1 MKKMTLNAI
10 AVMLLASL
18 STFSIAAVPDSN
30 PAAHSGHQHGANEQ
44 SASLVGKAGDPKK
57 ATRTV
62 TVDMRCTVNS
72 GHSCFKPP
80 AAVC

>member
-44 SASLVGKAGDPKK
+44 SASLGQG
-57 ATRTV
+57 
-62 TVDMRCTVNS
+62 
-72 GHSCFKPP
+72 G
-80 AAVC
+80 

>member
-30 PAAHSGHQHGANEQ
+30 PAAHSGHQHGAHEQ
-44 SASLVGKAGDPKK
+44 SASLVARR
-57 ATRTV
+57 ATRKKRRV
-62 TVDMRCTVNS
+62 R
-72 GHSCFKPP
+72 
-80 AAVC
+80 